1 MAELVEK
8 YPQRTGLMEELDEL
22 AELGK
27 EWRDRARRARYEKA
41 TAGKIKNIDIDELM
55 HICPIGDDDRE
66 KLRGERVTWNRASAA
81 LVRAVLTAHGGRM
94 DASDITTA
102 IVEHRHCKPQS
113 TNAHR
118 SAGIRILEALGS
130 IEVVRQQNKL
140 GNVRLVGLKGKSA
153 RTR

>member
-27 EWRDRARRARYEKA
+27 EWRDCARRARYEKA
-41 TAGKIKNIDIDELM
+41 TAGKIKNMDIDELM

-81 LVRAVLTAHGGRM
+81 LV
-94 DASDITTA
+94 
-102 IVEHRHCKPQS
+102 
-113 TNAHR
+113 
-118 SAGIRILEALGS
+118 
-130 IEVVRQQNKL
+130 
-140 GNVRLVGLKGKSA
+140 
-153 RTR
+153 